1 MASSPERNDDL
12 VVTRVFDAPRELV
25 FEAWTQPEHLM
36 RWWAPKN
43 MITASCKVDL
53 RPGGSFHY
61 CMRAPDGMEI
71 WGLGLYREI
80 VAPERLVYTDM
91 FADADGNPVPP
102 THYGASPEFPAETLV
117 TITFA
122 EQAGGTRVT
131 LRQTVPPALKERE
144 GMEQGWNEML
154 DGLAGDLES
163 AASDREIVATRMF
176 DAPRELVFR
185 MWTDPQHV
193 AQWWGPRGFTNTIS
207 TMDVRP
213 GGVWEF
219 VMHGPDGVDYKNKVV
234 YIEVV
239 RPERIVYDHVSGP
252 LFHVTTTF
260 ADEGGK
266 TRVNVRMLFES
277 AALRN
282 KVAEEYGAVEGLG
295 QTLDRLGEQLA
306 KRPNDVTITRV
317 FDAPPSLVFKAWTDP
332 KLVARWWGPHEFT
345 NPRCEVDARPG
356 GAIRIDMRGPDGT
369 VYPMTGVFHEVVE
382 PVRLVFT
389 STALDGALEVLN
401 TVTFIDEN
409 GKTKITM
416 QATVLKA
423 TPEAAWALSGMEA
436 GWTQSFEKLGAM
448 L

>member
-53 RPGGSFHY
+53 RPGGSFRY
-61 CMRAPDGMEI
+61 CMRAPDGTEVC
-71 WGLGLYREI
+71 GLGIYREI

-102 THYGASPEFPAETLV
+102 SHYGASPEFPAETLV
-117 TITFA
+117 SIAF
-122 EQAGGTRVT
+122 EEEGGGTRVT
-131 LRQTVPPALKERE
+131 LRQGVPPDLKERE

-154 DGLAGDLES
+154 DHLAGDLES
-163 AASDREIVATRMF
+163 AASDREIVATRVF

-185 MWTDPQHV
+185 MWTDPEHI

-207 TMDVRP
+207 KMDVRP

-219 VMHGPDGVDYKNKVV
+219 VMHGPDGTDYKNKFV
-234 YIEVV
+234 YVEVV

-252 LFHVTTTF
+252 LFHATAAF

-266 TRVNVRMLFES
+266 TRVTVRMLFES

-282 KVAEEYGAVEGLG
+282 KVAEEFGAVEGLG
-295 QTLDRLGEQLA
+295 QTLDRFGEQLA
-306 KRPNDVTITRV
+306 NRPNDVTITRL
-317 FDAPPSLVFKAWTDP
+317 FNAPPALVFKAWTDP
-332 KLVARWWGPHEFT
+332 ELLAKWWGPHRFT

-382 PVRLVFT
+382 PVRLVFIN
-389 STALDGALEVLN
+389 TAMDGKLEVLN
-401 TVTFIDEN
+401 TVTFAEEN
-409 GKTKITM
+409 GKTRITM

-423 TPEAAWALSGMEA
+423 TPETAFALSGMEA
-436 GWTQSFEKLGAM
+436 GWTQSFEKLEAM